1 MVVRLA
7 SLRAS
12 ASLNAAD
19 YSRGAA
25 QVDAAN
31 RKMQQGQAGV
41 ASTMTQTRTRT
52 AETASAFDRYRQR
65 LDPTYRA
72 QQNLTTGL
80 DRLNAALAKGQ
91 ITVRQHATLV
101 GQLQQRYGSAATQ
114 MTTLQRAT
122 TGLTQSVSGLNTAV
136 TGLVVGF
143 AAFSLVGVG
152 RDVIETAL
160 AFERIDKTLVAAT
173 GSAELAG
180 AEMKL
185 LRAQAEELGLDL
197 RSSALE
203 FAKLAAAA
211 KGTTLEGQGARDIFR
226 AISEASVT
234 LSLSSEQTAGALTA
248 IQQIISKGTVSSEE
262 LRGQLGER
270 LPGAFQIAARA
281 MDVSTAKLGKML
293 QAGEVISDDFLP
305 KFAVELRKTFA
316 DALPD
321 AVNSAQSAFNR
332 FGNSVNDLKLELARS
347 GFLDAVVD
355 AMKDIRDVMVD
366 PGFHAGI
373 REFGAGIKS
382 AFAFIIDNSEL
393 LLRIASAY
401 IGARVGRLGGPA
413 GAAIGGVLGFV
424 GPDGISAISKGGS
437 EGGYAYS
444 KTGIPPL
451 SQQKPLGDQFSQ
463 RPGSSVNDRLF
474 GGSSSQRPQYSVAPL
489 EVLEKETAQVK
500 KTNEA
505 INSGNKAR
513 DTAAAKIERQLQ
525 QEQDFQNKI
534 NRDFKDYVLGL
545 EQEAVLAGMTV
556 EERRKEESLLRG
568 MTILNRF
575 LTDQEKQRI
584 LTALEL
590 ADARAKEVEALEQ
603 QQQKLEENV
612 TFIRDEAADAFE
624 AIFTNGKDGVDEF
637 IDYWKQRFIRLL
649 AELAAEALV
658 SPIIVPIIQSIGG
671 LFGGGGGV
679 GGIGANFGASGPGG
693 LGNLTSSLGGLSKSL
708 DSFGRSLDIQ
718 GFKPSSG
725 TPEMLRLDA
734 QGLFGTE
741 TFLSDVFG
749 GALGGIGIGSTV
761 AGLTGGNSVGGAVGG
776 LVGGALGSF
785 LGPIGSMVGGAIGGF
800 LGGLFGPK
808 PSNQAAFLE
817 FDEFGNRKQIPYSKT
832 TPETL
837 GAVNSA
843 ADQLQGVVK
852 ALEQT
857 GTKFTDRVTKIVL
870 GVRDPT
876 HISFA
881 SGRNIDTAVG
891 DPNAA
896 ALGAIKALLE
906 TAIFTSTT
914 VQKIANTSFDSL
926 EALTTALDFAI
937 NTYDKIAQAKPALT
951 ATEQAMEDLTKG
963 LESAR
968 RETVR
973 YGLSI
978 EALNAGATKLFNFD
992 IATQIQQI
1000 VDPVGAALSEFE
1012 RGAAARLRVARGLGG
1027 DLVQV
1032 EKLNALEREAVLKQA
1047 GSQSVSS
1054 LKSLINDIEFGGL
1067 SLGVAPEQQ
1076 YFSALSAYNQARTA
1090 ALENRSPE
1098 AIQEFETQA
1107 RSFLPIAQSFLGVST
1122 RFADV
1127 RSGILQTARDLGT
1140 PNLDPN
1146 TSAII
1151 AATLAGS
1158 TQVVEAVKNNTDET
1172 KGLRGEF
1179 KELSGYLRTF
1189 FGQISNG
1196 QFKLP
1201 NAA

>member
-1 MVVRLA
+1 
-7 SLRAS
+7 
-12 ASLNAAD
+12 LNAAD

-355 AMKDIRDVMVD
+355 AMKDIREVMTD

-401 IGARVGRLGGPA
+401 IGARVGRLAGPA
-413 GAAIGGVLGFV
+413 GAAAGAALGFI
-424 GPDGISAISKGGS
+424 GPDGAAAFSQGGA
-437 EGGYAYS
+437 EGGYAFA
-444 KTGIPPL
+444 KTGVPPIR
-451 SQQKPLGDQFSQ
+451 QQQQPLGNQFSQ

-474 GGSSSQRPQYSVAPL
+474 GGNSSQRPQYSVAPL
-489 EVLEKETAQVK
+489 EVLEKETSQIK

-505 INSGNKAR
+505 ISSGNKAR
-513 DTAAAKIERQLQ
+513 DTAAAKLERQLQ
-525 QEQDFQNKI
+525 QQQDVQNKI

-575 LTDQEKQRI
+575 LTEQEKERI

-637 IDYWKQRFIRLL
+637 IDYWKKRFIRLL

-671 LFGGGGGV
+671 LFGGGGGAT
-679 GGIGANFGASGPGG
+679 GGLGANFGASGPGG
-693 LGNLTSSLGGLSKSL
+693 LGNLTGTLGSLSKSV
-708 DSFGRSLDIQ
+708 DSLGQSLGLQ
-718 GFKPSSG
+718 GFKPSAG

-741 TFLSDVFG
+741 TFLSDVIG
-749 GALGGIGIGSTV
+749 GALGGIGIGSSV

-785 LGPIGSMVGGAIGGF
+785 LGPIGSALGAAVGGF
-800 LGGLFGPK
+800 LGGLFGGK
-808 PSNQAAFLE
+808 PTNATAAIN
-817 FDEFGNRKQIPYSKT
+817 FDAKGRQTAVPNPGKETAETRGAINNAAAQI
-832 TPETL
+832 E
-837 GAVNSA
+837 
-843 ADQLQGVVK
+843 GVQK
-852 ALEQT
+852 ALEEV
-857 GTKFTDRVTKIVL
+857 GTVFNDRLTSIAI
-870 GVRDPT
+870 GVRDPSY
-876 HISFA
+876 IQFA
-881 SGRNIDTAVG
+881 SGKLLRTPVG
-891 DPNAA
+891 DPNAL
-896 ALGAIKALLE
+896 ALAAIKELLR
-906 TAIFTSTT
+906 TADYASASIAT
-914 VQKIANTSFDSL
+914 VAKIQFSSL
-926 EALTTALDFAI
+926 EELVNALDFVV
-937 NTYDKIAQAKPALT
+937 NTYDVIANARPALT
-951 ATEQAMEDLTKG
+951 ATEQAMKDLTFG
-963 LESAR
+963 LEKAR
-968 RETVR
+968 KEAESL
-973 YGLSI
+973 GLSVSK
-978 EALNAGATKLFNFD
+978 LNAGATKLFDFD
-992 IATQIQQI
+992 IAVQIQSI
-1000 VDPVGAALSEFE
+1000 TDPVAAALTDFE
-1012 RGAAARLRVARGLGG
+1012 RGAAARLRVAKELGANI
-1027 DLVQV
+1027 VNV
-1032 EKLNALEREAVLKQA
+1032 ERLNALEREAILKQA

-1179 KELSGYLRTF
+1179 KELAAYIRTL
-1189 FGQISNG
+1189 FGQIANG